1 MRNHRTKDPR
11 KPFRSGVSVD
21 VSGFSTTFQNNRL
34 SRIDLEPDKPIIRIR
49 QEFESNESAAASNMV
64 ASIAELHG

>member
-11 KPFRSGVSVD
+11 KPFRSGVSGD

-34 SRIDLEPDKPIIRIR
+34 SRIDIGPDKAIIRIL
-49 QEFESNESAAASNMV
+49 QEFESNESAAARNML